1 MPVVRV
7 DPRGEDPGGKLVS
20 EIEAIEKTGG
30 AVTGV
35 ISLFNEHLVIFTAG
49 IFTAGKKKLG
59 DVGSEREVR
68 SDR

>member
-7 DPRGEDPGGKLVS
+7 DPRGEDPGGKLAA

-30 AVTGV
+30 VVTNIV
-35 ISLFNEHLVIFTAG
+35 SLFNEHLVIYTV
-49 IFTAGKKKLG
+49 GKKKLG